1 MDTSSKTSQRA
12 AHARCPEL
20 PPGDLWVF
28 GYGSLMWN
36 PGFEYVHA
44 APALLRGYHRAF
56 CVYSLNYRG
65 TPEHPGLVLGLNRG
79 GACRGI
85 AFRVAEEKVS
95 GVLAEL
101 WAREMPRLVYRPKL
115 VPIES
120 QDARVHAL
128 TFIADPS
135 HENYAGRLELDH
147 VAETIAS
154 CCGARGPN
162 IEYLANTIRHLDA
175 LGINEPR
182 LRQLWRTVERRRRP
196 RTR

>member
-1 MDTSSKTSQRA
+1 MDISSNTTQGA

-79 GACRGI
+79 GACRGL

-95 GVLAEL
+95 AVLAEL

-120 QDARVHAL
+120 REARVNAL

>member
-1 MDTSSKTSQRA
+1 MSSNRTQWS

-28 GYGSLMWN
+28 GYGSLMWD

-56 CVYSLNYRG
+56 CVYSVNYRG
-65 TPEHPGLVLGLNRG
+65 TPEKPGLVLGLNRG

-85 AFRVAEEKVS
+85 AFSVAEPNV
-95 GVLAEL
+95 GTVLAQL
-101 WAREMPRLVYRPKL
+101 WAREMPHLVYSPKL
-115 VPIES
+115 VPIAS
-120 QDARVHAL
+120 NGARLRAL

-135 HENYAGRLELDH
+135 HENYAGRLELDR
-147 VAETIAS
+147 VAETIVS

-162 IEYLANTIRHLDA
+162 IEYLANTVGHLEA
-175 LGINEPR
+175 LGIHEPR
-182 LRQLWRTVERRRRP
+182 LRQLWRAVERRRRP
-196 RTR
+196 RNY